1 MNQADQ
7 PPRREPA
14 AAGPTAALGPG
25 SGESPPTLGD
35 SHAALS
41 RLLLQRTLDALPAVV
56 AVLDEDLRV
65 LLVNRAWRNFGQAV
79 GRPAGES
86 HYVGWNYLD
95 VCRHAAAAGDATAAA
110 VVQHFERIARGE
122 IDEFEITY
130 ECPTPGSTRWFSLR
144 VATFEH
150 HRERYAIVIHS
161 DITELKQ
168 AELRAVR
175 SEERF
180 ARAIE
185 ASLQA
190 IWEWDAAT
198 GALDYSPGVLTT
210 FGFQPEQ
217 LRGGI
222 ETWLGFVVPE
232 DLESLFGAI
241 DANIRG
247 ETDHFAVEYRIRRGD
262 GSIAWVMTR
271 GLCERDADGKVVRL
285 LGTAI
290 DLTEFKAAIEEIRRN
305 EELLRS
311 IVAAAP
317 LGVVLLDAEG
327 TILSLNPAA
336 SAALGYTGAEATGT
350 TFTQYIPDDVRERA
364 EEVVRDLLGDQGNG
378 SSFHGDLRVAHRN
391 GTHRL
396 LETTCVAVDGPGR
409 TRLHAFLRDVTEER
423 ALLRLKDEMLST
435 LGHEL
440 RTPLT
445 SIQGFAELM
454 ATGRV
459 PAEQVQGNLE
469 IILREARRM
478 RSLINDFLNLKRVES
493 GRFQYKFEAVQL
505 GEIVRTALSSVAPT
519 WWDDHTAR
527 VDLPVD
533 LPPVRAD
540 AVALASVVDNLL
552 SNALKF
558 SPHGGEVSIVGYSVD
573 GAVRL
578 SIHDEGIGIPADEAP
593 HVFESFFRSTT
604 ARAHEIGGT
613 GLGLAIARAIV
624 QAHQGRLWLTS
635 TLGAGTT
642 FFVELPPAMSADA
655 PSDFWHTNP

>member
-1 MNQADQ
+1 MSQADQ
-7 PPRREPA
+7 PVRREPA
-14 AAGPTAALGPG
+14 AARPETAPAPG
-25 SGESPPTLGD
+25 RQEAPPTLGD
-35 SHAALS
+35 NHAALS
-41 RLLLQRTLDALPAVV
+41 RLLLQRTLDALPAAV
-56 AVLDEDLRV
+56 AVLDEDQRV
-65 LLVNRAWRNFGQAV
+65 LLVNRAWRNFGESV

-86 HYVGWNYLD
+86 HFVGWSYLD
-95 VCRHAAAAGDATAAA
+95 VCRRSATAGDATATA
-110 VVQHFERIARGE
+110 VVQQFERVARGE
-122 IDEFEITY
+122 IDEFELTY
-130 ECPTPGSTRWFSLR
+130 DCPTPSATRWFSLR

-161 DITELKQ
+161 DITQLKQ

-198 GALDYSPGVLTT
+198 GAINYSPGVLTT

-217 LRGGI
+217 LRGGV
-222 ETWLGFVVPE
+222 ETWLTFVVPE
-232 DLESLFGAI
+232 DVEKLVGAI
-241 DANIRG
+241 AANMRG
-247 ETDHFAVEYRIRRGD
+247 ETDLFAVEYRIRRGD
-262 GSIAWVMTR
+262 GTIAWVMTR
-271 GLCERDADGKVVRL
+271 GLCERDARGDVVRL

-290 DLTEFKAAIEEIRRN
+290 DLTEFKAAIDEIRRN

-336 SAALGYTGAEATGT
+336 SAALGYTGDEAIGT
-350 TFTQYIPDDVRERA
+350 TFPQYLPEDIREGA
-364 EEVVRDLLGDQGNG
+364 EVVVRDLLGAQDKG
-378 SSFHGDLRVAHRN
+378 SSFHGDLRVLHRN

-396 LETTCVAVDGPGR
+396 LETTCVAVEGPGR

-459 PAEQVQGNLE
+459 PAEQVQTNLE

-478 RSLINDFLNLKRVES
+478 RALINDFLNLKRVES

-505 GEIVRTALSSVAPT
+505 GEIVRTAVSSVAPT
-519 WWDDHTAR
+519 WWENHTAR
-527 VDLPVD
+527 VDLPAD

-540 AVALASVVDNLL
+540 AIALASVVDNLL

-558 SPHGGEVSIVGYSVD
+558 SPQGGEVSIVGHCVD
-573 GAVRL
+573 GSVRL
-578 SIHDEGIGIPADEAP
+578 AIHDEGIGIPADEAP
-593 HVFESFFRSTT
+593 HVFESFFRSST
-604 ARAHEIGGT
+604 AREHEIGGT

-635 TLGAGTT
+635 SLGEGTT
-642 FFVELPPAMSADA
+642 FFVELPPAVAADA
-655 PSDFWHTNP
+655 ASHLPHTNA